1 MAIDPTPAQPV
12 IASPAA
18 LLDEDRSTPEPAKST
33 PAHARQPDARR
44 FLRKAAITSAVLTA
58 LTLYAWSLRH
68 TFVDDA
74 YIQFQYARTLAH
86 SGTWGFYAGH
96 PSNTATSPLNVLLI
110 AAGMLLTGSA
120 VTATILLTA
129 LELAVLLWFL
139 HRLSRHLFGDLFFA
153 LFAFCAIAT
162 NLLII
167 STFGLESLLYIVL
180 MVAAVTLMLE
190 RRWLA
195 MMFAAALL
203 TLARPDGVLLALMLL
218 AATRPTPRHLMRM
231 SGAYLATIAPW
242 FAFSWVYLGSFVP
255 DTLVIK
261 IEQRAWGQSTF
272 FDGVR
277 LYFDRFPFE
286 TVAALALAPLCLV
299 PVWRCSSQVR
309 QFVGVLAA
317 YAAIHFAAYS
327 LLGVPPYHW
336 YYIHQVTPL
345 LLIAA
350 SGAAFWSAGLRQRHG
365 WLAWLLPGLPA
376 MGLLVLLARE
386 GVPLRE
392 APINTNWATAASY
405 REVGLWL
412 RSNLEPGTPIAI
424 YGEIGTVAYYSD
436 QILVNDFSDMSIAD
450 TLIEQSALSEEPGIG
465 WLVKLNFLRR
475 GHRQPL
481 PAPAFELVFHPGQPP
496 NGCPPDDGACVM
508 TWGGSTAWVHSTTIT
523 LRRR

>member
-1 MAIDPTPAQPV
+1 MSSQYAPGTGGAGRQAPLFKAGAGPAR
-12 IASPAA
+12 AT
-18 LLDEDRSTPEPAKST
+18 E
-33 PAHARQPDARR
+33 PDAKR
-44 FLRKAAITSAVLTA
+44 FLRNAAIACAVLAA

-74 YIQFQYARTLAH
+74 YIQFQYGRTLTH
-86 SGTWGFYAGH
+86 SGTWGFYDGH

-120 VTATILLTA
+120 VTATVLLTA
-129 LELAVLLWFL
+129 LELALLLWL
-139 HRLSRHLFGDLFFA
+139 LCRLSRHLFGDLVFA
-153 LFAFCAIAT
+153 LFAFCAITT
-162 NLLII
+162 NLLVI

-190 RRWLA
+190 RRLLA
-195 MMFAAALL
+195 MMLAAALL
-203 TLARPDGVLLALMLL
+203 TLARPDGVLLALVIM
-218 AATRPTPRHLMRM
+218 AATRPTPRQIVRM
-231 SGAYLATIAPW
+231 SGVYLAAIAPW
-242 FAFSWVYLGSFVP
+242 FVFSWIYLGSFVP

-261 IEQRAWGQSTF
+261 VEQRAWGQSTF
-272 FDGVR
+272 FDGIR
-277 LYFDRFPFE
+277 LYLDRFPFE
-286 TVAALALAPLCLV
+286 TIATLALAPLCLA
-299 PVWRCSSQVR
+299 PVWRCTDRVR
-309 QFVGVLAA
+309 CFVGVLAA

-336 YYIHQVTPL
+336 YYIHQVAPL
-345 LLIAA
+345 LLIA
-350 SGAAFWSAGLRQRHG
+350 SCGAAYWSAPVRQRQR
-365 WLAWLLPGLPA
+365 WLTWLLPGLPA
-376 MGLLVLLARE
+376 IGLLVLLVRE

-392 APINTNWATAASY
+392 APINTNWATAANY

-450 TLIEQSALSEEPGIG
+450 TLIEQSSLRDQLGIG
-465 WLVKLNFLRR
+465 WLVKLNFLWR

-481 PAPAFELVFHPGQPP
+481 PTPAFELVFHPGQSPS
-496 NGCPPDDGACVM
+496 GCPPDDEACVM
-508 TWGGSTAWVHSTTIT
+508 TWGGGTAWVNQTTIT